1 MNFAQNEVRGI
12 IFQGVGVIAYPSN
25 EIKGFTTEAISVV
38 KLFSFNRDGVVE
50 EVSNLYG
57 LSGLRIPPSDNIIYG
72 RFCKIEVSIGLIK
85 III

>member
-12 IFQGVGVIAYPSN
+12 IFQGVGIIAYPSN
-25 EIKGFTTEAISVV
+25 EIKGFSVEAISVV
-38 KLFSFNRDGVVE
+38 KLFSFNEGSAVE
-50 EVSNLYG
+50 EVSNNYG

-72 RFCKIEVSIGLIK
+72 RFCKIEVLIGLIK